1 MSDHDTTPD
10 TTPATTATA
19 ATVLTERRGPNGR
32 LGVITLNRPRAINA
46 LTHGMTLQIR
56 AVLEDWARD
65 DDVEAVALTGAGDR
79 GLCAGGD
86 IVAIYDDARTG
97 GTATE
102 DFWRDEYH
110 LNAFIASYPKPY
122 VALMDGLVLGGGVGL
137 SAHASHRV
145 VTDRTRIGMP
155 EVGIG
160 FVPDV
165 GGTWLLSHAPGELGT
180 HLALTAGHVDAGDAI
195 AVGLADHYVPAA
207 DLDTLLQLL
216 AELPADAAIN
226 EVARR
231 APASNLLQH
240 RDWIDATYAHDH
252 VEDVVTALAARPE
265 GAAAAAH
272 AAISTKSP
280 TSLVVTL
287 RALRTARTMSSLED
301 ALDQEYR
308 LAVRML
314 RGHDFPE
321 GIRAQV
327 VDKDRNPNWWP
338 ATVADIESS
347 AVDAYF
353 ASLGDNE
360 LAAGAASPH
369 LTSSLV
375 PQGGTA

>member
-1 MSDHDTTPD
+1 MSDHNTTPD
-10 TTPATTATA
+10 TATDVNEATD

-32 LGVITLNRPRAINA
+32 LGIITLNRPRAINA
-46 LTHGMTLQIR
+46 LTHDMAIQIR
-56 AVLEDWARD
+56 AVLEEWARD
-65 DDVEAVALTGAGDR
+65 DDVEAVALTGTGDR

-102 DFWRDEYH
+102 NFWRDEYH

-160 FVPDV
+160 FLPDV
-165 GGTWLLSHAPGELGT
+165 GGTWLLSNAPGELGT
-180 HLALTAGHVDAGDAI
+180 KLALTAGHVDAGDAI

-207 DLDTLLQLL
+207 ELGTLLDLL
-216 AELPADAAIN
+216 AQLPVDAALD
-226 EVARR
+226 EVTRRAPGSNLLHQQEWIDAAFAHDTVDDILKALTARPEDGAVAARR
-231 APASNLLQH
+231 ALSRN
-240 RDWIDATYAHDH
+240 
-252 VEDVVTALAARPE
+252 
-265 GAAAAAH
+265 
-272 AAISTKSP
+272 SP

-287 RALRTARTMSSLED
+287 RALRSARDVASLED

-308 LAVRML
+308 IAVRLL
-314 RGHDFPE
+314 RSHDFPE

-327 VDKDRNPNWWP
+327 VDKDRDPKWHP
-338 ATVADIESS
+338 ATVADVDP
-347 AVDAYF
+347 ADVDAYF
-353 ASLGDNE
+353 APLDDE
-360 LAAGAASPH
+360 LAAHAHRHEP
-369 LTSSLV
+369 TSSFAQ
-375 PQGGTA
+375 QGGTA